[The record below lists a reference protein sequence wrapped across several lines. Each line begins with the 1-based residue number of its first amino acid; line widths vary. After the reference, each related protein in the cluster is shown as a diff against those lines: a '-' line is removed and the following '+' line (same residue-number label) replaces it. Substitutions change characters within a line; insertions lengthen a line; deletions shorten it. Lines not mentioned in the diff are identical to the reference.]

1 MVHILYS
8 VTAFVCAL
16 VLCILPAKIKHALDK
31 TNPTDKVFLRLI
43 HWITAFCIIDGI
55 WGIFASHLI
64 KNNNLLFVFSTIFHL
79 CAAFTPLMWLKFVIT
94 YLREEKRFHIFSII
108 FNFIFLFQV
117 ALLGLNIFN
126 KMMFFVDNDGIYR
139 STYIRYHLFYVQY
152 ITYIFLAIYSL
163 KKYFSNKTGI
173 KPKDYLYVFMF
184 NIAPICAGI
193 FQMIYPDAPAYSIG
207 YMLGLCI
214 IYSFIVSGIINRRV
228 IEKAVYEQL
237 NQTKTEFLFNMSHDI
252 RTPMNAIL
260 GYTNVALHS
269 DSKEK
274 VQDSLKKIKISGNH
288 LLSLINEILEMSR
301 IESGKLSISNDPM
314 SIILASEA
322 VYQMSQSLAA
332 PKSICLTYKT
342 KNISNPYILGD
353 ELHLN
358 EVLINL
364 VSNAIKYTNVGGSVD
379 FITEQIEN
387 NSDGTAKFRFTVKDT
402 GIGMSE
408 EFQNHLFEP
417 FSREQTA
424 TVSKQEGAGLGL
436 SIVKKIIDLADGTI
450 KVESQINK
458 GSTFTVEL
466 PFKQMNEKQIKK
478 FKKSQIDFTII
489 NKTYSLKDKKI
500 LLAED
505 NAFNKEITIDSLI
518 DTGVIIDSV
527 EDGKQALQKVQQM
540 GTDYYDA
547 ILMDIQMP
555 VMNGY
560 EATKE
565 IRKLDGGEEIPIIAL
580 SANAFKED
588 KEKSLAVGMN
598 DHIAKPIKL
607 EELLQAI
614 KNCIK

>member
-43 HWITAFCIIDGI
+43 HWTTAFCIIDGI

-139 STYIRYHLFYVQY
+139 STYIRYNLFYIQY
-152 ITYIFLAIYSL
+152 MTYIFLAIYSL
-163 KKYFSNKTGI
+163 KKYFSHKAGV
-173 KPKDYLYVFMF
+173 KPKDYFYVFMF
-184 NIAPICAGI
+184 NIAPIGAGI

-214 IYSFIVSGIINRRV
+214 IYSFIVSEIINRRV
-228 IEKAVYEQL
+228 IEKAVYEEL
-237 NQTKTEFLFNMSHDI
+237 NQSKTEFLFNMSHDI

-314 SIILASEA
+314 SIISASEA

-387 NSDGTAKFRFTVKDT
+387 NSDGTAKFRFTVRDT

-408 EFQNHLFEP
+408 EFLNHLFEP

-436 SIVKKIIDLADGTI
+436 SIVKKIIDLADGSI
-450 KVESQINK
+450 KVESKINQ

-466 PFKQMNEKQIKK
+466 PFKLMNEQQIEKYK
-478 FKKSQIDFTII
+478 ESQIDFTII
-489 NKTYSLKDKKI
+489 NKTYSLKEKKI

-505 NAFNKEITIDSLI
+505 NVFNKEITIDSLI

-565 IRKLDGGEEIPIIAL
+565 IRKLNGGEEIPIIAL

>member
-1 MVHILYS
+1 
-8 VTAFVCAL
+8 
-16 VLCILPAKIKHALDK
+16 
-31 TNPTDKVFLRLI
+31 
-43 HWITAFCIIDGI
+43 
-55 WGIFASHLI
+55 
-64 KNNNLLFVFSTIFHL
+64 
-79 CAAFTPLMWLKFVIT
+79 
-94 YLREEKRFHIFSII
+94 
-108 FNFIFLFQV
+108 
-117 ALLGLNIFN
+117 
-126 KMMFFVDNDGIYR
+126 
-139 STYIRYHLFYVQY
+139 
-152 ITYIFLAIYSL
+152 
-163 KKYFSNKTGI
+163 
-173 KPKDYLYVFMF
+173 
-184 NIAPICAGI
+184 
-193 FQMIYPDAPAYSIG
+193 
-207 YMLGLCI
+207 
-214 IYSFIVSGIINRRV
+214 
-228 IEKAVYEQL
+228 
-237 NQTKTEFLFNMSHDI
+237 
-252 RTPMNAIL
+252 
-260 GYTNVALHS
+260 
-269 DSKEK
+269 
-274 VQDSLKKIKISGNH
+274 
-288 LLSLINEILEMSR
+288 
-301 IESGKLSISNDPM
+301 M
-314 SIILASEA
+314 SIISASEA

-332 PKSICLTYKT
+332 PKSICLTYTT

-408 EFQNHLFEP
+408 EFLNHLFEP

-436 SIVKKIIDLADGTI
+436 SIVKKIIDLADGSI
-450 KVESQINK
+450 KVESKINQ

-466 PFKQMNEKQIKK
+466 PFKLMNEQQIEKYK
-478 FKKSQIDFTII
+478 ESQIDFTII
-489 NKTYSLKDKKI
+489 NKTYSLKEKKI

>member
-16 VLCILPAKIKHALDK
+16 VLYILPAKIKLSLDR
-31 TNPTDKVFLRLI
+31 TNPTDKVFLKLI
-43 HWITAFCIIDGI
+43 RWTTAFCIIDGT

-64 KNNNLLFVFSTIFHL
+64 KNDTLLFVFSTMFHI

-94 YLREEKRFHIFSII
+94 YLREEKRLQIFSIV
-108 FNFIFLFQV
+108 FNFIFLFQL
-117 ALLGLNIFN
+117 ALLGINIFN
-126 KMMFFVDNDGIYR
+126 KMMFSVDADGIYR
-139 STYIRYHLFYVQY
+139 STHIRYYLFYIQY
-152 ITYIFLAIYSL
+152 MTYIFLALYSL
-163 KKYFSNKTGI
+163 KKYFTQKSGV
-173 KPKDYLYVFMF
+173 KPKDYLYVLMF
-184 NIAPICAGI
+184 NIAPIGAGI

-214 IYSFIVSGIINRRV
+214 IYSFIVSEVINRRV
-228 IEKAVYEQL
+228 IERAVYEEL

-314 SIILASEA
+314 SIISASEA

-332 PKSICLTYKT
+332 PKSICLTYTT

-408 EFQNHLFEP
+408 EFLNHLFEP

-436 SIVKKIIDLADGTI
+436 SIVKKIIDLADGSI
-450 KVESQINK
+450 KVESKINQ

-466 PFKQMNEKQIKK
+466 PFKLMNEKQIEKYK
-478 FKKSQIDFTII
+478 ESQIDFTII
-489 NKTYSLKDKKI
+489 NKTYSLKEKKI

-565 IRKLDGGEEIPIIAL
+565 IRKLNGGEEIPIIAL